1 MMKKRMAAAVM
12 AAALAAAALAGC
24 GAKGYPS
31 KNVTVICPYS
41 AGGTTDLTIRGMLDA
56 IPEKTLP
63 SNVNMVV
70 SNVAGGSGIVGTSQ
84 LLSKESDGYT
94 IGVVNCDLILNNVL
108 GNTDITYEDFTL
120 LGCIMDDINILIVR
134 ADAPYQ
140 TFEEFVAYAKE
151 NPGVA
156 IGDSGAGTI
165 PNLATKALN
174 RHLGTEFKSV
184 SYDSAAPSVIAVVSG
199 EIPAAIC
206 ATPAAMGQLQAGE
219 IKAIAVT
226 STERSGYMPDVPA
239 WNEGFPELDGIKVP
253 VWVFMAAKK
262 DIPDEA
268 KTFLSDAIAKAIT
281 SDKFAGTRKN
291 FYMEAS
297 DFGSEQEMLDFVKE
311 QYELYK
317 LLAED

>member
-1 MMKKRMAAAVM
+1 M
-12 AAALAAAALAGC
+12 
-24 GAKGYPS
+24 
-31 KNVTVICPYS
+31 
-41 AGGTTDLTIRGMLDA
+41 TIRGMLDA

-108 GNTDITYEDFTL
+108 GNTDITYENFTL

-268 KTFLSDAIAKAIT
+268 KSFLSDAIAKAIT

-317 LLAED
+317 SLAED

>member
-12 AAALAAAALAGC
+12 AAALAAAALGGC

-151 NPGVA
+151 HPGVA

-239 WNEGFPELDGIKVP
+239 WNESFSELDGIEVP

-268 KTFLSDAIAKAIT
+268 KTFLSDAIAKAVI
-281 SDKFAGTRKN
+281 SDKFAETRKN

-317 LLAED
+317 SLVED

>member
-12 AAALAAAALAGC
+12 TAALVAAALVGC

-63 SNVNMVV
+63 ANVNMVV

-239 WNEGFPELDGIKVP
+239 WNESFSELDGIEVP

-317 LLAED
+317 SLAED